1 MTTASPR
8 WYDDLPELGDVPDL
22 TPADLYASA
31 LRASY
36 RIPALLDRGDD
47 WWADT
52 RHVLDAMPPDER
64 DAGEAAALAL
74 VAIDHAACDQ
84 WLDSHS
90 AADYLP
96 TSED

>member
-1 MTTASPR
+1 MNATQTP
-8 WYDDLPELGDVPDL
+8 WYDDLPELGECPPL
-22 TPADLYASA
+22 TAADLYASA

-36 RIPALLDRGDD
+36 RIPALLDRADD

-96 TSED
+96 TED